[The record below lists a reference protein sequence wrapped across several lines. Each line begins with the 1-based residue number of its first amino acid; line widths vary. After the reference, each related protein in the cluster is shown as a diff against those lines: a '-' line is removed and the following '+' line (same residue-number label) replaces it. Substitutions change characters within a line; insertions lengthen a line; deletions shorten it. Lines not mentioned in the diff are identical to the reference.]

1 MAQNELKTNEFE
13 AMRSVWRRPI
23 TFAVFRRALR
33 HHGALPRPST
43 PSSTPTARPT
53 PAEGA
58 SAENRRM
65 ATAALCGRVRASG
78 GIPAG
83 LASVGGPDRRRGPL
97 VRYREC
103 PGARLGGQSSSFSP
117 KSLFLWL
124 FRVAPRQSLLLR
136 EWNWRAWLS

>member
-13 AMRSVWRRPI
+13 AMRSVWRQPI

-43 PSSTPTARPT
+43 PSSTPTARLT
-53 PAEGA
+53 PAKGA

-78 GIPAG
+78 GTPAS
-83 LASVGGPDRRRGPL
+83 LTFVDGPDRHRGPL

-103 PGARLGGQSSSFSP
+103 PGARLGGHNSPFSP
-117 KSLFLWL
+117 KSRFLWL
-124 FRVAPRQSLLLR
+124 FRVPPRQSLLLR
-136 EWNWRAWLS
+136 EWN

>member
-13 AMRSVWRRPI
+13 AMRSVWRQPI

-103 PGARLGGQSSSFSP
+103 PGAR
-117 KSLFLWL
+117 
-124 FRVAPRQSLLLR
+124 FRRSKQPISA
-136 EWNWRAWLS
+136 

>member
-13 AMRSVWRRPI
+13 AMRSVWRQPI

-43 PSSTPTARPT
+43 PSSTPTARLT
-53 PAEGA
+53 PAKGA

-65 ATAALCGRVRASG
+65 ATAALYGRVRASG

-83 LASVGGPDRRRGPL
+83 LASVDGPDRRRGPL

-103 PGARLGGQSSSFSP
+103 PGAR
-117 KSLFLWL
+117 
-124 FRVAPRQSLLLR
+124 FRRSNQPIFA
-136 EWNWRAWLS
+136 

>member
-13 AMRSVWRRPI
+13 AMRSVWRQPI

-78 GIPAG
+78 GIPAS
-83 LASVGGPDRRRGPL
+83 LTFVDGPDRHRGPL
-97 VRYREC
+97 VCYREC